1 MYKSTTNGILTKIKD
16 CYVVIPGGSPS
27 KIEFDNL
34 PDLSDSKSAVYNDE
48 NIIGRSN
55 PLHTYSHSAN
65 RTINISFHLFITK
78 PSDAL
83 LNLRKMRTIQS
94 ALYPQEGAGGS
105 PFQPPPICQIKCGD
119 LLAMDD
125 LCVVLQN
132 CSVKFPSDVAWWT
145 NANENEEY
153 GNVYCPYK
161 FDIDTS
167 WLVVYTSK
175 DLPFNNRIVD
185 LGR

>member
-1 MYKSTTNGILTKIKD
+1 MYKSTSNGNLTPIKD
-16 CYVVIPGGSPS
+16 CYVVIPGGNPS

-65 RTINISFHLFITK
+65 RTISIGFHFFITR
-78 PSDAL
+78 PSDAE

-94 ALYPQEGAGGS
+94 ALYPQKGAGGS
-105 PFQPPPICQIKCGD
+105 PFQPPPICQIRCGD
-119 LLAMDD
+119 LLATED

-132 CSVKFPSDVAWWT
+132 YSVKFPPDVAWWT
-145 NANENEEY
+145 N
-153 GNVYCPYK
+153 GDGMYCPYK
-161 FDIDTS
+161 LDIDTS
-167 WLVVYTSK
+167 WLVVYTSSE
-175 DLPFNNRIVD
+175 LPFNNNIVD
-185 LGR
+185 TGYRREM